1 MATRDAACFV
11 ASSDGKAALTG
22 MASAN
27 LPLRDFDA
35 TFRFHGKTRIADISH
50 GND

>member
-1 MATRDAACFV
+1 MATRDAACFT
-11 ASSDGKAALTG
+11 ASSAGKTALTG

-35 TFRFHGKTRIADISH
+35 ASRFDERLRIACI
-50 GND
+50 

>member
-11 ASSDGKAALTG
+11 ASSAGKAALTG

-35 TFRFHGKTRIADISH
+35 ASHFDERARIARISR
-50 GND
+50 GNS